1 MNRTAIAFLVA
12 TVTASWAGWTAQG
25 WRLERQIQSNRAI
38 QAESDTYTEREN
50 RKLERLRAQGV
61 TDAINEANTRAISNL
76 AAADRARDELDRL
89 RVALAASGPGRMS
102 SQSSPT
108 RTDDT
113 SAIAELL
120 LACGSELQA
129 VARAADGHAS
139 DAVILQ
145 KAWPK

>member
-1 MNRTAIAFLVA
+1 MNRTAIAFLIT

-38 QAESDTYTEREN
+38 QAESDTYAEREH

-61 TDAINEANTRAISNL
+61 TDAINESNTRAISNL
-76 AAADRARDELDRL
+76 TAADGALAELDRL
-89 RVALAASGPGRMS
+89 RVAVAASEPGRMS

-120 LACGSELQA
+120 LTCGRELQA
-129 VARAADGHAS
+129 VARAADGHSS
-139 DAVILQ
+139 DAVTLQ
-145 KAWPK
+145 KGWPK